1 MNKNTILRITLPILL
16 LLGAVGVYWLVTAQR
31 AQAQAGFT
39 VSGTIE
45 AVSSTIS
52 TEIGGK
58 VAEIMVSE
66 GAEVKRGEIL
76 FLMDETLLKAQ
87 AEQANAGL
95 ITAQKASETALAA
108 ANTAQLNYEMT
119 AAAARQ
125 ESATIRAADWS
136 TQNPEGFTL
145 PGGSFTAAEQIEAA
159 KNALNYALEDRDEAK
174 KDLERLLAD
183 EDNADFIQAETV
195 LLETRF
201 EAQSLREV
209 LTKASSSRHDELRE
223 EAQDDYDEALNRLEQ
238 AQKDYDDL
246 KERGDSEKLLAA
258 RVTLVAAEERVQA
271 AQTGLAALQTGENS
285 LKVLAANAAYE
296 QALAAADQAD
306 QTVRQAEAN
315 LNLIN
320 TQLAKL
326 AVTSPIDGVVLM
338 RSVELGEVLATGATA
353 MTVGQLDPLTITI
366 YVPEVEHGLL
376 TLGQQA
382 ILKVDSFPEETFD
395 ATIIHIAD
403 QAEFTPRNVQTV
415 EGRKTTVFAVKL
427 EIANPKGS
435 LKPGMPADVTFN

>member
-1 MNKNTILRITLPILL
+1 MAAASLRFRKRLIRFLHLNGDFMNKNTILRITLPILL

-159 KNALNYALEDRDEAK
+159 KNALNYALKDLDEAK
-174 KDLERLLAD
+174 RTSKD
-183 EDNADFIQAETV
+183 FW
-195 LLETRF
+195 
-201 EAQSLREV
+201 
-209 LTKASSSRHDELRE
+209 LTKITLILFKPKLSCLR
-223 EAQDDYDEALNRLEQ
+223 QG
-238 AQKDYDDL
+238 L
-246 KERGDSEKLLAA
+246 KRNPCGRYLRRPPPRGM
-258 RVTLVAAEERVQA
+258 T
-271 AQTGLAALQTGENS
+271 NC
-285 LKVLAANAAYE
+285 
-296 QALAAADQAD
+296 
-306 QTVRQAEAN
+306 
-315 LNLIN
+315 
-320 TQLAKL
+320 AK
-326 AVTSPIDGVVLM
+326 
-338 RSVELGEVLATGATA
+338 
-353 MTVGQLDPLTITI
+353 
-366 YVPEVEHGLL
+366 
-376 TLGQQA
+376 
-382 ILKVDSFPEETFD
+382 K
-395 ATIIHIAD
+395 
-403 QAEFTPRNVQTV
+403 
-415 EGRKTTVFAVKL
+415 RKTIMTRR
-427 EIANPKGS
+427 
-435 LKPGMPADVTFN
+435 